1 MTVKEYQ
8 STDVRNVAFLGHSG
22 SGKSTL
28 AESMLFSLGCLDR
41 MGRTEDGNLASDYDP
56 EEIKRHISINT
67 SVLPVELKD
76 GIKINLLDCPGNRDF
91 IGEIKGALHVAEGAL
106 IFVDATSGV
115 QVGTELA
122 LEYANEWNLPVA
134 AFVNK
139 LDKENANF
147 AKTVEAI
154 TTVFN
159 KKAVPLTCPIGSQ
172 ADFKGV
178 VDLMRM
184 KAVEEANGKVKY
196 ADIPADLMEEA
207 ETLREQLV
215 EAAAEGEEAL
225 MEKFFD
231 EGALSEEE
239 VARGLKAAFIE
250 GSFIPVFCGSALKGI
265 GLNPLFD
272 FFKNS
277 FPNPLEGPGL
287 AVVEGETETPRKI
300 DPNGPFAAFV
310 FKTVADDFAGR
321 LTYFKVASGKMTPA
335 TPMQNNNQNKSE
347 KAAHL
352 LVSRGKK
359 QDEVGHVLAGDIG
372 VVAKLTATTTNDT
385 LADIKNPVI
394 FAPTRYPQ
402 RSSIVAISAKQ
413 SKDEDKVGIGLHAM
427 MEQDPTLNVVWDP
440 EISQNLFSGMGD
452 QHLDVALER
461 LRAKAKVEIEIKPP
475 KIRYRETVTKKAEG
489 FHRHKKQ
496 SGGRGQFAEVHLRLS
511 PSAEQ
516 DYEFTWSVFGGAIP
530 TNYQSAIDK
539 GSQMALEK
547 GILAGYHVKGIHV
560 DCFDGKYHPVDSSDM
575 AFQIATMQAFKKIAL
590 EAGPIILE
598 PICLVTTTVPEHYMG
613 DVMGDVSQRR
623 GRIQGSENV
632 GNKVV
637 VKAIIPEAEMASYA
651 QNLRSITGGRGSFE
665 REFAHYD
672 PVPREV
678 QEKIIAESDKVK
690 AEEEE

>member
-28 AESMLFSLGCLDR
+28 VESMLYSQGCLDR

-67 SVLPVELKD
+67 SVLPIELKD
-76 GIKINLLDCPGNRDF
+76 GVKINILDCPGNRDF
-91 IGEIKGALHVAEGAL
+91 IGEIKGALHVAEGVL

-122 LEYANEWNLPVA
+122 LEYAGEWNLPVA
-134 AFVNK
+134 AFINK

-147 AKTVEAI
+147 SKTVEAI
-154 TTVFN
+154 TTTFN
-159 KKAVPLTCPIGSQ
+159 KKAVPLTCPIGAQ
-172 ADFKGV
+172 AGFKGV

-184 KAVEEANGKVKY
+184 KAVEETNGKAKY
-196 ADIPADLMEEA
+196 TDIPADLMGEV

-215 EAAAEGEEAL
+215 EAPRGRRGPDGKILE
-225 MEKFFD
+225 
-231 EGALSEEE
+231 EGALTEEE
-239 VARGLKAAFIE
+239 SGARTEGGLH
-250 GSFIPVFCGSALKGI
+250 GRLLYSLFCGSALKCI

-277 FPNPLEGPGL
+277 FPNPLEGPGR
-287 AVVEGETETPRKI
+287 AVVEGEDETLRKI

-347 KAAHL
+347 KAAHI

-359 QDEVGHVLAGDIG
+359 QDEVGHIQAGDIG

-385 LADIKNPVI
+385 LADVKNPVV

-427 MEQDPTLNVVWDP
+427 MEQDPTLHVVWDP

-452 QHLDVALER
+452 QHLDIALER

-489 FHRHKKQ
+489 FYRHKKQ
-496 SGGRGQFAEVHLRLS
+496 SGGRGQFAEVHMRLS

-539 GSQMALEK
+539 GAQMALEK

-575 AFQIATMQAFKKIAL
+575 AFQIATMQAFKKIAQD
-590 EAGPIILE
+590 AGPIILE
-598 PICLVTTTVPEHYMG
+598 PICLVTTTVPDQYMG

-632 GNKVV
+632 GAKVI
-637 VKAIIPEAEMASYA
+637 VKALIPEAEMASYA

-665 REFAHYD
+665 REFSHYD

-678 QEKIIAESDKVK
+678 QDKIIAESDKVK
-690 AEEEE
+690 EEEE